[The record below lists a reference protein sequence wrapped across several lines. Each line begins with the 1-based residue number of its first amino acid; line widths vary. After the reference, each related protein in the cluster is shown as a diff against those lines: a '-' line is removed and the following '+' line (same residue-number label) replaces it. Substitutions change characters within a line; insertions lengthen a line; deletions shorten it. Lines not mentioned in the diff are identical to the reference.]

1 MFTNEKD
8 VILETIRLASE
19 REQARADYE
28 AANGAKKWGVYLP
41 EEKALNDYLMT
52 LERDVVETLEA
63 LMLIGRDDEYRAE
76 GVSPEQNYLNLKE
89 KRYHHHPDQQAAGR
103 WFELSG
109 DYSIK
114 YYIVSQRTYAVSHS
128 VVADCFYIVR

>member
-8 VILETIRLASE
+8 VILETIRLADE

-28 AANGAKKWGVYLP
+28 GVNGAKKWGVYLP

-76 GVSPEQNYLNLKE
+76 GVSPEQNYLN
-89 KRYHHHPDQQAAGR
+89 
-103 WFELSG
+103 
-109 DYSIK
+109 
-114 YYIVSQRTYAVSHS
+114 
-128 VVADCFYIVR
+128 

>member
-52 LERDVVETLEA
+52 LDRDAVETLEA
-63 LMLIGRDDEYRAE
+63 LMLIGRDDEHRAAD
-76 GVSPEQNYLNLKE
+76 VSPEQNYLNLKE
-89 KRYHHHPDQQAAGR
+89 KRYHHHPDQQAAV
-103 WFELSG
+103 
-109 DYSIK
+109 
-114 YYIVSQRTYAVSHS
+114 YYLTGKKPLAQFLEEGLNYLGI
-128 VVADCFYIVR
+128 IL

>member
-28 AANGAKKWGVYLP
+28 AANGTKKWGVYLP

-52 LERDVVETLEA
+52 LDRDAVETLEA
-63 LMLIGRDDEYRAE
+63 LMLIGRDDEHRAADL
-76 GVSPEQNYLNLKE
+76 SPEQNYLNLKE
-89 KRYHHHPDQQAAGR
+89 KRYHHHPDQQAAV
-103 WFELSG
+103 
-109 DYSIK
+109 
-114 YYIVSQRTYAVSHS
+114 YYLTGKKPLAKFLEEGLNYLGI
-128 VVADCFYIVR
+128 IL